1 MRKVCATQRRNLKRE
16 THALS
21 KTDQISGFNL
31 VTKHLENIS
40 RHASRSG
47 LGKARRRG
55 DRGDSSLAN
64 RLSLR
69 GLPIQP
75 LHVQLH
81 NEIFHGFSPN
91 LLHKS
96 EFAAS
101 DSHRFGTNAVAD
113 TQATVQGASRKI

>member
-1 MRKVCATQRRNLKRE
+1 VIGNPVSPKYMLSLVGGQCARDSAENLKRE

-47 LGKARRRG
+47 LGEARQRG

-69 GLPIQP
+69 GLPLQP
-75 LHVQLH
+75 LHV
-81 NEIFHGFSPN
+81 
-91 LLHKS
+91 
-96 EFAAS
+96 
-101 DSHRFGTNAVAD
+101 
-113 TQATVQGASRKI
+113 

>member
-1 MRKVCATQRRNLKRE
+1 MRKVCS
-16 THALS
+16 ALS
-21 KTDQISGFNL
+21 ETDQISGFNL

-40 RHASRSG
+40 RHASRFR
-47 LGKARRRG
+47 LREARRRG

-69 GLPIQP
+69 GLPLQP

-81 NEIFHGFSPN
+81 NEIFHAFSLN

-113 TQATVQGASRKI
+113 TQATVQGAARKIQ